1 MIADPRGGLDGFRVQ
16 WPFAARYARVN
27 GWRMHYIDE
36 GAGDPVMLLHGNPTW
51 GFLYRRV
58 IPPLV
63 DAGHRVIVPDMI
75 GFGLS
80 EKPAREQ
87 AHSLD
92 GHIANLAGLVR
103 QLDLRRLTVVCH
115 DWGGPTGLS
124 FAMSNQERIR
134 ALAVMSTWAWPTP
147 PAEFHTRLFPWRMM
161 HAPLV
166 GPYLLGRHNV
176 LARRGVYLSVV
187 GRDKFRREAQAAY
200 EAVLPDAETRL
211 LTWVWPRWIPLDD
224 TARAQARFAWLE
236 AELAKSR
243 LPTLIILGTR
253 GRDVRRRDL
262 RRTIQAPAATCRGA
276 AHGDR
281 PALPARG
288 FRSRD
293 CRADR
298 RLPRQAGRH
307 VMANVAIIARPVT
320 EGTRHALVLT
330 EDRLGHYPEFRAFFV
345 RTFDLDRVGL
355 SDPGFVRAPSGMAYA
370 LVFVGRSGEPFPS
383 GLEIYAI
390 VDALEPLDDAVVD
403 KDLWA
408 ILGWMIGGVGAPWTV
423 EDLHA
428 TGRLYRI
435 PAAG

>member
-1 MIADPRGGLDGFRVQ
+1 MIASALESIEGFRDK

-27 GWRMHYIDE
+27 GWRMHYVDE
-36 GAGDPVMLLHGNPTW
+36 GAGDPILLLHGNPTW
-51 GFLYRRV
+51 GYLYRDV

-63 DAGHRVIVPDMI
+63 SAGYRVIVPDMI

-92 GHIANLAGLVR
+92 AHIANLTGLLR
-103 QLDLRRLTVVCH
+103 QLDLQRLTVVCH
-115 DWGGPTGLS
+115 DWGGPTGLG
-124 FAMSNQERIR
+124 FAMSNPARVR
-134 ALAVMSTWAWPTP
+134 ALTVMSTWAWPTP

-211 LTWVWPRWIPLDD
+211 LTWVWPRWIPLED

-236 AELAKSR
+236 AEGEIQIADADH
-243 LPTLIILGTR
+243 LGTR
-253 GRDVRRRDL
+253 GRGVRRRDL
-262 RRTIQAPAATCRGA
+262 RRTIQAPPAACRVA

-281 PALPARG
+281 PALPAGG
-288 FRSRD
+288 FRCRD
-293 CRADR
+293 RPADR

-307 VMANVAIIARPVT
+307 VMANVAIIP
-320 EGTRHALVLT
+320 
-330 EDRLGHYPEFRAFFV
+330 
-345 RTFDLDRVGL
+345 GL
-355 SDPGFVRAPSGMAYA
+355 SPKAPAM
-370 LVFVGRSGEPFPS
+370 R
-383 GLEIYAI
+383 
-390 VDALEPLDDAVVD
+390 
-403 KDLWA
+403 W
-408 ILGWMIGGVGAPWTV
+408 
-423 EDLHA
+423 
-428 TGRLYRI
+428 R
-435 PAAG
+435 